1 MVADMSKRLPKTI
14 FKADLA
20 TVLGY
25 AKTREMKKLKLWEV
39 LKLTEEEY
47 DKIKRFSPLQTK
59 LLIEHFHLT
68 IDDF

>member
-1 MVADMSKRLPKTI
+1 MSKRLPKTI

-25 AKTREMKKLKLWEV
+25 ARTNEIKKDFEV
-39 LKLTEEEY
+39 WTVLELTEEEY

-59 LLIEHFHLT
+59 LLIEYFHLT